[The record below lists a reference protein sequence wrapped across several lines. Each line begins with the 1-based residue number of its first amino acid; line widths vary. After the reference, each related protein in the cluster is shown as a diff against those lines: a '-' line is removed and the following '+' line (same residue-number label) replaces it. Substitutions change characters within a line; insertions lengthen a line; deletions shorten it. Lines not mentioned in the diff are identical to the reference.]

1 MAEFT
6 IAKAQS
12 AEDLSTIA
20 SIFTAYTTWLNIDL
34 TFQDFTTELASLPG
48 KYAPASGVLL
58 LARRT
63 SDLEPLGCIA
73 LRALPPSASNVDDSN
88 SSQTCEGKRLYVV
101 PSARGLGVGRALVK
115 ECLSIARAAGYKEAK
130 LDTLP
135 HMRSAIKT
143 YEAFG
148 FVECEKYYETP
159 LAETKFM
166 RVEL

>member
-1 MAEFT
+1 MSEFS
-6 IAKAQS
+6 IAQAQS
-12 AEDLSTIA
+12 EADLAAIA
-20 SIFTAYTTWLNIDL
+20 ALFTAYTTWLNIDL

-48 KYAPASGVLL
+48 KYSPPTGALL

-63 SDLEPLGCIA
+63 SDSEPLGCIA
-73 LRALPPSASNVDDSN
+73 LRPLPSSTEQDSTELLK
-88 SSQTCEGKRLYVV
+88 TCELKRLYVA

-115 ECLSIARAAGYKEAK
+115 ECLRIAREAGYREAK

-135 HMRSAIKT
+135 HMRSAIRT

-148 FVECEKYYETP
+148 FLECERYYETP
-159 LAETKFM
+159 LGETRFM